1 MSGVLKIVDL
11 EGGEITVN
19 NIDGV
24 GHINIP
30 LPSLVIDDTI
40 TIEEETFDIP
50 FLDGWN
56 IIALPCR
63 IEDVTKIEYFVN
75 DVLISTDT
83 NIPKSDV
90 YIYTKKGYPTEVSNS
105 QQNRPEYIEEVHDSF
120 AISKLFQ
127 LPTADNRILI
137 AKDNTGSAYLPEFNF
152 DGVGNMS
159 KYESFQVK
167 TNSSFTLKLT
177 SKREHIIEQITVNGV
192 TNSFVQFGGY
202 VKMCQGWNFIRFPL
216 KFSQGLDFI
225 LANVIDK
232 LVIVKNNAGSVYLPE
247 YNFNNIGDV
256 IPNEGYQIKV
266 KNGFE
271 ITLLVTEDFTNS
283 LE

>member
-127 LPTADNRILI
+127 LPTADNQILI

>member
-19 NIDGV
+19 DIDGV

-90 YIYTKKGYPTEVSNS
+90 YIYTKKGYPTEVSNT
-105 QQNRPEYIEEVHDSF
+105 QQNKPEYIEEVHDSF

-283 LE
+283 IA